1 MAANCDFYHWHSLL
15 SPRQDFFK
23 ARIEIST
30 EFVGKNFIRRALI
43 REHSADNY
51 PFIFHEHLFLIRK
64 CVFPLRQ
71 QLKSLLC
78 IPGQRDNHL
87 DERSHQDEFHELNYY
102 NGRGASSREL
112 YDSQHSRIAPLASR
126 LLGLS
131 FPTSSPPRV
140 RVALAQDTSPSSI
153 HYARTNA
160 VFIQRSPRRIHV
172 SRPHLRDT
180 KPSGI
185 VLYGDII

>member
-1 MAANCDFYHWHSLL
+1 MTRFIPSSKNVS
-15 SPRQDFFK
+15 
-23 ARIEIST
+23 ISRA
-30 EFVGKNFIRRALI
+30 FLRRRAIGTSLAASRRAALRATATSLI
-43 REHSADNY
+43 SGKYE
-51 PFIFHEHLFLIRK
+51 
-64 CVFPLRQ
+64 
-71 QLKSLLC
+71 
-78 IPGQRDNHL
+78 
-87 DERSHQDEFHELNYY
+87 DEFHELNYY

-112 YDSQHSRIAPLASR
+112 YDSQHSRIVPLASR

-131 FPTSSPPRV
+131 FPPPPAARV
-140 RVALAQDTSPSSI
+140 REPRAGAQDTSPSSI

-180 KPSGI
+180 KPTGI

>member
-30 EFVGKNFIRRALI
+30 EFVGKNFIRCVLI
-43 REHSADNY
+43 REHLADNY
-51 PFIFHEHLFLIRK
+51 PLLFTSIYFLYANVSFR
-64 CVFPLRQ
+64 CV

-78 IPGQRDNHL
+78 IPGQRDNYL
-87 DERSHQDEFHELNYY
+87 DERSYQDEFHELNYY

>member
-1 MAANCDFYHWHSLL
+1 MQLFVVLEIRMLL
-15 SPRQDFFK
+15 HPW
-23 ARIEIST
+23 T
-30 EFVGKNFIRRALI
+30 EHDKYLVEKR
-43 REHSADNY
+43 Y
-51 PFIFHEHLFLIRK
+51 
-64 CVFPLRQ
+64 
-71 QLKSLLC
+71 
-78 IPGQRDNHL
+78 
-87 DERSHQDEFHELNYY
+87 QDEFHELNYY

-112 YDSQHSRIAPLASR
+112 YDSLHSRIAPLASR

-131 FPTSSPPRV
+131 FPTSSPPHV

-160 VFIQRSPRRIHV
+160 VFIQRSPCRIHV